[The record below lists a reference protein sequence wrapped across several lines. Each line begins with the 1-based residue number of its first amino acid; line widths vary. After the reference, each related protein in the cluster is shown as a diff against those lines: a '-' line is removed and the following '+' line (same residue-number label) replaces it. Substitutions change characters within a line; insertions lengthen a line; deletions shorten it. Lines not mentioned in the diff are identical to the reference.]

1 MTTLGI
7 KRHIGCIVCFVALAL
22 SAAAQHQ
29 PVHIPSAPK
38 GASILHLQPTKP
50 LSDFILQTWTEKDG
64 LPQMTAQSMCQTRD
78 GYLWIGTYQGLVRY
92 DGARFV
98 IFDKDNTPQ
107 INDNS
112 ITALANDSEGALW
125 IGTRN
130 GITRL
135 KSGVFTLFTTKNG
148 LPDNDARAFLQDRD
162 GETFWIGTKSGLSAY
177 RKGKISALPTPK
189 DISAFAQDLQGT
201 LWIGTRSAGLFC
213 LGNSAYSTLST
224 DNGLSNNSII
234 TLLADTK
241 GALWIGTRGGG
252 VSRLARDLKGNI
264 VITTRTTKN
273 GLAHDRVSSLTEDQT
288 GTIWVGTE
296 GGGLN
301 RLRNDSLRPF
311 TSNSVIEHF
320 SILEGLPNN
329 EIRSLLPDKEGAL
342 WIGTNHG
349 LSCIRQGAIT
359 TITTKNGLANDY
371 IHPILQDSQGAMWIG
386 TEGGLTQLENGIFTH
401 FTTKH
406 GVPNNFINAL
416 LQDREG
422 AYWIGTRGGGVSK
435 LIFDVRGKPRFTH
448 FSTKNG
454 LPDNDIRG
462 ILQTRDGALWIS
474 TELGVCRKAGNQ
486 FKTYT
491 VKDGVPLNTTTRL
504 FEDRKGTIWI
514 GTNGGGVLCWKNGT
528 ITTYSTKNGLSN
540 DVVWGIHE
548 DADGVIWLATRG
560 GINRFKDGIWTH
572 FTTKNGLFNDIIFR
586 LIEDSNGYFWMSSMK
601 GISRVRKADLNA
613 FADGKINNIPCR
625 AFGTE
630 DGMKSSDC
638 NGGSPG
644 GWLTVQGELWIPTAE
659 GIAVV
664 HPDYVRENPLQP
676 TVIIESVI
684 ADSTA
689 LDLNQPSRLSERTE
703 KFEFRYTATSLLIP
717 GRVRFKYML
726 EGYDNVWI
734 DAASRRIAYYTNLPR
749 GRDYRFRVQ
758 ACNEDGVWNP
768 YGAAVMFSLE
778 PYFWQTWWFA
788 LLGII
793 STGGALTILVQSY
806 RRRIARLQEQRA
818 ELIVNIEERRRSER
832 KFRALFETSPL
843 GMILWERDGSI
854 VEVNPAFAVI
864 TGYSSET
871 IATTRFQSLVSES
884 LYELICYGLEQRG
897 MFGPVEHSLLRAD
910 NEKLSVIIS
919 GMIIGGEQEGIN
931 ETNNDL
937 NKSDKNHSD
946 KNHSDKNH
954 TDKNHTDNE
963 RIWSVMEDVT
973 ERKRATDAM
982 LRHQLNPHFMF
993 NVLNSI
999 SSLLSEN
1006 PRNAKRMI
1014 LEFSLLL
1021 RHTLD
1026 AGSQLTIPLAEE
1038 IEAVEHYLDIEK
1050 LRFEEQLDTSVYADS
1065 TTLDLN
1071 VPVFLIQPLVEN
1083 AIKYGM
1089 ESSETVLRVEVSAT
1103 LEVIESGA
1111 EWLRVEVRNSG
1122 HWIAESQEIEE
1133 VHTLAA
1139 VVKQNSTGIGLDNLR
1154 KRLKQ
1159 LYADGQTMEI
1169 VESSGMVSVIIRIAT
1184 RELERK

>member
-1 MTTLGI
+1 MTTQGI
-7 KRHIGCIVCFVALAL
+7 KRLLGCFALIVAVSS
-22 SAAAQHQ
+22 SATAQHQ
-29 PVHIPSAPK
+29 PVHIPPAPK
-38 GASILHLQPTKP
+38 GVPALPLSPAKP

-64 LPQMTAQSMCQTRD
+64 LPQMSAQSMCQTRD
-78 GYLWIGTYQGLVRY
+78 GYVWIGTYQGLVRY
-92 DGARFV
+92 DGVRFV

-148 LPDNDARAFLQDRD
+148 LPDNDVRAFLQDRA
-162 GETFWIGTKSGLSAY
+162 GTTFWIGTKSGLSTY
-177 RKGKISALPTPK
+177 TKGKISPFLPFKNLSHNKISSLK
-189 DISAFAQDLQGT
+189 DISSLAQDLQGA
-201 LWIGTRSAGLFC
+201 LWIGTRNTGLFC
-213 LGNSAYSTLST
+213 LNNGLISTLTT
-224 DNGLSNNSII
+224 DNGLSNNNIN

-252 VSRLARDLKGNI
+252 VSQLTRDAKGNI
-264 VITTRTTKN
+264 VIMTRTTKN
-273 GLAHDRVSSLTEDQT
+273 GLSNDRVASLTEDQT

-301 RLRNDSLRPF
+301 RLGNDSLRFF
-311 TSNSVIEHF
+311 TAHSAIEYF
-320 SILEGLPNN
+320 STPEGLPNN

-349 LSCIRQGAIT
+349 LSRIRQGAVT
-359 TITTKNGLANDY
+359 TITTKNGLTNEY
-371 IHPILQDSQGAMWIG
+371 IHPILQDRQGAVWIG
-386 TEGGLTQLENGIFTH
+386 TEGGLTRFENGTFTH
-401 FTTKH
+401 FTMKEGLT
-406 GVPNNFINAL
+406 NNFINAL
-416 LQDREG
+416 LQDRTG

-435 LIFDVRGKPRFTH
+435 LTFDTHGKPRFAH
-448 FSTKNG
+448 YSTKNG

-462 ILQTRDGALWIS
+462 ILETRDGTLWVS
-474 TELGVCRKAGNQ
+474 TELGVCTMSGNK
-486 FKTYT
+486 FRAYT

-504 FEDRKGTIWI
+504 VEDRTGTVWI
-514 GTNGGGVLCWKNGT
+514 GTNGGGVLCWKNGK
-528 ITTYSTKNGLSN
+528 ISTYSTKNGLSN

-548 DADGVIWLATRG
+548 DAEGVIWLATRG
-560 GINRFKDGIWTH
+560 GINRFKNDTWKH

-586 LIEDSNGYFWMSSMK
+586 LIEDSNGYFWMTSMK

-613 FADGKINNIPCR
+613 FADGKIDRISCR

-644 GWLTVQGELWIPTAE
+644 GWLTMKGELWVPTAE

-689 LDLNQPSRLSERTE
+689 LNLNQPSKLSERTE

-726 EGYDNVWI
+726 EGYDNNWI
-734 DAASRRIAYYTNLPR
+734 DAASRRTAYYTNLPR

-768 YGAAVMFSLE
+768 VGASVMFSLE

-793 STGGALTILVQSY
+793 STGGALAILVQSY

-843 GMILWERDGSI
+843 GMILWERDGRI
-854 VEVNPAFAVI
+854 VEVNPAFLLI

-871 IATTRFQSLVSES
+871 IATKRFQSLVSDS
-884 LYELICYGLEQRG
+884 LYELICYGLEQRR
-897 MFGPVEHSLLRAD
+897 MFGPVEHSLHRAD
-910 NEKLSVIIS
+910 NEKVSVIIS
-919 GMIIGGEQEGIN
+919 GMIIGSDNEGMQRV
-931 ETNNDL
+931 NNDVH
-937 NKSDKNHSD
+937 KSATS
-946 KNHSDKNH
+946 
-954 TDKNHTDNE
+954 DNE

-999 SSLLSEN
+999 SALLSEN
-1006 PRNAKRMI
+1006 PHNAKRMI

-1026 AGSQLTIPLAEE
+1026 AGSQLTIPLGEE

-1050 LRFEEQLDTSVYADS
+1050 LRFEEQLEARVYADPK
-1065 TTLDLN
+1065 TLDLN

-1089 ESSETVLRVEVSAT
+1089 ESSETVLRIEVSAA
-1103 LEVIESGA
+1103 LETVESGA
-1111 EWLRVEVRNSG
+1111 EWLRTEVRNSG
-1122 HWIAESQEIEE
+1122 HWIAELQEKEE
-1133 VHTLAA
+1133 EADSSLAHSLAA

-1154 KRLKQ
+1154 KRLRQ

-1169 VESSGMVSVIIRIAT
+1169 VESDGMVAVIIRIAT

>member
-1 MTTLGI
+1 MTTQGI
-7 KRHIGCIVCFVALAL
+7 KRLIGCIASVVVFALCAK
-22 SAAAQHQ
+22 AQHQ
-29 PVHIPSAPK
+29 PVHIPPAPK
-38 GASILHLQPTKP
+38 GSSILHLQPTKP
-50 LSDFILQTWTEKDG
+50 LLDVILQTWTEKDG

-78 GYLWIGTYQGLVRY
+78 GYIWIGTYQGLVRY

-130 GITRL
+130 GITLL

-148 LPDNDARAFLQDRD
+148 LPDNDTRAFLQDRD
-162 GETFWIGTKSGLSAY
+162 GVTFWIGTKSGLSAY
-177 RKGKISALPTPK
+177 RQGKISTLPAPK
-189 DISAFAQDLQGT
+189 DISALAQDLQGT

-213 LGNSAYSTLST
+213 LNNGLTSTLTT
-224 DNGLSNNSII
+224 DNGLSNNSIN
-234 TLLADTK
+234 TLLAGTK

-252 VSRLARDLKGNI
+252 VSRLTRDTKGKI

-273 GLAHDRVSSLTEDQT
+273 GLSNDRVSSLAEDQT

-301 RLRNDSLRPF
+301 RLGNDSLRSF
-311 TSNSVIEHF
+311 TAHSTIEHF
-320 SILEGLPNN
+320 STPEGLPNN

-349 LSCIRQGAIT
+349 LARIRQGAIT

-371 IHPILQDSQGAMWIG
+371 IHPILQDRSGAIWIG
-386 TEGGLTQLENGIFTH
+386 TEGGLTRFENGAFTH
-401 FTTKH
+401 FTMKE
-406 GVPNNFINAL
+406 GVTNNFINAL
-416 LQDREG
+416 LQDRTG

-435 LIFDVRGKPRFTH
+435 LTFDARGKPRFAH
-448 FSTKNG
+448 YSTKNG

-462 ILQTRDGALWIS
+462 ILETRDGTLWVS
-474 TELGVCRKAGNQ
+474 TELGVCTMSGNQ
-486 FKTYT
+486 FKAYT

-504 FEDRKGTIWI
+504 VEDREGTIWI
-514 GTNGGGVLCWKNGT
+514 GTNGGGVLCWKNGK
-528 ITTYSTKNGLSN
+528 ISTYSTKNGLSN

-548 DADGVIWLATRG
+548 DAEGVMWLATRG
-560 GINRFKDGIWTH
+560 GINRFKDGKWTH
-572 FTTKNGLFNDIIFR
+572 FTTKNGLFNDITFR
-586 LIEDSNGYFWMSSMK
+586 LIEDDNGYFWMTSMK

-613 FADGKINNIPCR
+613 FADGKIDKIPCR

-644 GWLTVQGELWIPTAE
+644 GWLTTQGELWIPTAE

-689 LDLNQPSRLSERTE
+689 LNLNQPSKLSERTE
-703 KFEFRYTATSLLIP
+703 KFEFRYTATSLLIS

-726 EGYDNVWI
+726 EGYDNNWI
-734 DAASRRIAYYTNLPR
+734 DAASRRTAYYTNLPR

-768 YGAAVMFSLE
+768 VGASVMFSLE

-793 STGGALTILVQSY
+793 STGGALAMLVQNY

-843 GMILWERDGSI
+843 GMILWEKDGSI
-854 VEVNPAFAVI
+854 VEVNPAFLLI
-864 TGYSSET
+864 TGYSTET
-871 IATTRFQSLVSES
+871 IATTRFHSLVSES

-919 GMIIGGEQEGIN
+919 GMIIGSDN
-931 ETNNDL
+931 EHIREASNDL
-937 NKSDKNHSD
+937 KNHGG
-946 KNHSDKNH
+946 KNHN
-954 TDKNHTDNE
+954 DNE

-999 SSLLSEN
+999 SALLSEN

-1026 AGSQLTIPLAEE
+1026 AGSQLTIPLGEE

-1050 LRFEEQLDTSVYADS
+1050 LRFEEQLDASVYADS
-1065 TTLDLN
+1065 TTLNLN

-1089 ESSETVLRVEVSAT
+1089 ESSDTVLRVEVLAT
-1103 LEVIESGA
+1103 LERLESGA

-1122 HWIAESQEIEE
+1122 HWIAEFQETEE
-1133 VHTLAA
+1133 EAHTLAA

-1169 VESSGMVSVIIRIAT
+1169 VESGGMVAVIIRIAT